1 MGFRVGWG
9 FKLKQFWRASLKN
22 KKRHLNEN
30 AELDKKVNT
39 GEKKSQQIM
48 TIKKIMNTTNT
59 LEFRKTT

>member
-1 MGFRVGWG
+1 MGLQAKTILESL
-9 FKLKQFWRASLKN
+9 FKK